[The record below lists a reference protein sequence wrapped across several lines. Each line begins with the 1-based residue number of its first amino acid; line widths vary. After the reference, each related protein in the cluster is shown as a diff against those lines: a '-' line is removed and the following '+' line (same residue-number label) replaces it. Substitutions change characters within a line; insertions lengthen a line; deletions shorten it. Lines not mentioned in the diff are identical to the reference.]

1 MTITTTDSPPLRR
14 LSSAGVRLG
23 SRQAAVAAVAVT
35 LVAEALL
42 ALVIADPRLNVL
54 LLAPAAVVVL
64 ALFLRWPLLGVTA
77 LLVLTDSA
85 FHESFFAIEAG
96 ALSIRLHEIVLLGV
110 LFVALVRPRR
120 ATWGGT
126 AGGALAIFFGLL
138 ALSAALALSVGRV
151 EPTDVVNWGRPFV
164 LLSLFYVG
172 VRLFPDARSA
182 HRVLVVAAVIASVTG
197 LVALVAALHQGVGEL
212 LQDPGRQFI
221 RAQEGLGLISRVR
234 LPGLGLAYGLFW
246 FAVVQLGQA
255 RGTRRLLWAGVLAG
269 QALNLAISFNR
280 NMWVGLLVGLGLL
293 LVLSRGQVRY
303 TLARGVAVG
312 AAGIALMAF
321 LAPTAPQGSRVTPL
335 IDRAATLGN
344 LQAVGE
350 SSSADDR
357 RYEIE
362 RGWAT
367 ALDHPVIGV
376 GVGAPYGAHIADFT
390 VEDRYVR
397 LPRRFLHNQYLYLV
411 LVAGVPGLIAFLVFL
426 GKTLR
431 LAWRRNERD
440 PSMAAC
446 GVGLATIMLSSVVM
460 LYFSVP
466 DMTAAIGVISGAI
479 VASTARSAAPET
491 AWRRDG
497 HDSP

>member
-1 MTITTTDSPPLRR
+1 MTPITTDSPPLRR
-14 LSSAGVRLG
+14 LGSARVGLG
-23 SRQAAVAAVAVT
+23 SRQAVVAAAAAT
-35 LVAEALL
+35 LGAEALL
-42 ALVIADPRLNVL
+42 ALAIAQPRLNVL
-54 LLAPAAVVVL
+54 LLAPAAIMVL
-64 ALFLRWPLLGVTA
+64 ALFLRLPLLGVAA

-126 AGGALAIFFGLL
+126 AGGALAIFLGLL

-151 EPTDVVNWGRPFV
+151 ELTDVVNWGRPFV
-164 LLSLFYVG
+164 LLSLFYVV

-221 RAQEGLGLISRVR
+221 RTQEGVGLISRVR
-234 LPGLGLAYGLFW
+234 LPGLALAYGLFW
-246 FAVVQLGQA
+246 FTVVQLGRA
-255 RGTRRLLWAGVLAG
+255 HGTRRLLWAGVLAG
-269 QALNLAISFNR
+269 QALAIAISFNR
-280 NMWVGLLVGLGLL
+280 NMWVGLIVGLGLL
-293 LVLSRGQVRY
+293 LVLSRGRVRY

-312 AAGIALMAF
+312 AAGIALMVF
-321 LAPTAPQGSRVTPL
+321 LAPTAPSGSQVTPL

-350 SSSADDR
+350 SGSANDR

-362 RGWAT
+362 RGWDT
-367 ALDHPVIGV
+367 AVDYPLLGV
-376 GVGAPYGAHIADFT
+376 GVGAQYGAHVADFT
-390 VEDRYVR
+390 VEERYVR

-411 LVAGVPGLIAFLVFL
+411 LVAGVPGLVAFLFFL

-431 LAWRRNERD
+431 LAWRRRERD

-446 GVGLATIMLSSVVM
+446 GVGLATIMLSALVM

-479 VASTARSAAPET
+479 VASTTRSGAPET
-491 AWRRDG
+491 ARSG
-497 HDSP
+497 HGHGSP

>member
-1 MTITTTDSPPLRR
+1 MTITTTGSPPLRR
-14 LSSAGVRLG
+14 LSSAGVGLG
-23 SRQAAVAAVAVT
+23 SRRAAVAAVVAA
-35 LVAEALL
+35 LGAEALL
-42 ALVIADPRLNVL
+42 ALAIAHPRLNVL
-54 LLAPAAVVVL
+54 LLAPVAIVVL
-64 ALFLRWPLLGVTA
+64 GLFLRLPLLGVAA

-85 FHESFFAIEAG
+85 FHESFFSIEAG
-96 ALSIRLHEIVLLGV
+96 ALSIRLHELVLLAV

-126 AGGALAIFFGLL
+126 AGAALAIFFGLL
-138 ALSAALALSVGRV
+138 TLSAALALSVGRV
-151 EPTDVVNWGRPFV
+151 ELTDVVNWGRPFV
-164 LLSLFYVG
+164 LLSLFYVV

-197 LVALVAALHQGVGEL
+197 LVAAVAALHPGVGEL
-212 LQDPGRQFI
+212 LQDPGRQFV
-221 RAQEGLGLISRVR
+221 RSQEGLGLISRVR
-234 LPGLGLAYGLFW
+234 LPGLALAYGLFW

-255 RGTRRLLWAGVLAG
+255 SGTRRLLWAGVLAG
-269 QALNLAISFNR
+269 QAVNIAISFNR
-280 NMWVGLLVGLGLL
+280 NMWVGLLIGLGLL
-293 LVLSRGQVRY
+293 LVLARGQVRY

-312 AAGIALMAF
+312 AAGIALMVF
-321 LAPTAPQGSRVTPL
+321 LAPSAPTGSPITPL
-335 IDRAATLGN
+335 VDRAATLGN
-344 LQAVGE
+344 LQVVGE
-350 SSSADDR
+350 SDSANDR
-357 RYEIE
+357 RYETE
-362 RGWAT
+362 KGWAT
-367 ALDHPVIGV
+367 ALQHPVLGV

-426 GKTLR
+426 AKTLR

-440 PSMAAC
+440 PNMAAC
-446 GVGLATIMLSSVVM
+446 GVGLATIMLSAVVM

-491 AWRRDG
+491 A
-497 HDSP
+497 